1 MKIFSF
7 ECHKT
12 NHILPLFRTYYYKK
26 TWEVFMEN
34 RDSIKLLKECDA
46 GSKMAVTSLED
57 VLDKVEN
64 ENLKKLLH
72 ETKEHHEQL
81 GNEIHALL
89 MEYGSEEKD
98 PNPMAKGMSKMK
110 TNFMMG
116 MKDDSDETAADL
128 ITDGCNMG
136 IKSLYKYMNQY
147 PTADKKVKDFCTRL
161 ISIEDQ
167 LRKELRA
174 YL

>member
-1 MKIFSF
+1 M
-7 ECHKT
+7 
-12 NHILPLFRTYYYKK
+12 
-26 TWEVFMEN
+26 EVVMEE
-34 RDSIKLLKECDA
+34 RDTIKLLKECDA
-46 GSKMAVTSLED
+46 GSKMAVSSLDD

-64 ENLKKLLH
+64 ENLKKLLD
-72 ETKEHHEQL
+72 ETKDHHAKL
-81 GNEIHALL
+81 GNEIHSLL
-89 MEYGSEEKD
+89 MEYGCEEKD

-110 TNFMMG
+110 TNFMME
-116 MKDDSDETAADL
+116 MKENCDETAADL

-147 PTADKKVKDFCTRL
+147 PNANSKVKDLCNRL

>member
-1 MKIFSF
+1 
-7 ECHKT
+7 
-12 NHILPLFRTYYYKK
+12 
-26 TWEVFMEN
+26 MED
-34 RDSIKLLKECDA
+34 RDTIKLLKECDA
-46 GSKMAVTSLED
+46 GSKMAVSSLDD
-57 VLDKVEN
+57 VLEKVEN
-64 ENLKKLLH
+64 ENLKKLLV
-72 ETKEHHEQL
+72 ETKGHHEKL
-81 GNEIHALL
+81 GNEIHSLL
-89 MEYGSEEKD
+89 VKYGSEEKE
-98 PNPMAKGMSKMK
+98 PNAMAKGMSKMK
-110 TNFMMG
+110 TGFMMN

-147 PTADKKVKDFCTRL
+147 PEANSKVKDLCERL

>member
-1 MKIFSF
+1 
-7 ECHKT
+7 
-12 NHILPLFRTYYYKK
+12 
-26 TWEVFMEN
+26 MES

-46 GSKMAVTSLED
+46 GSKMAVTSLDDIME
-57 VLDKVEN
+57 KVEN
-64 ENLKKLLH
+64 ENLKKLFQ
-72 ETKEHHEQL
+72 ETKDHHAKL

-89 MEYGSEEKD
+89 MEYGSEEKE

-116 MKDDSDETAADL
+116 MKDETDEVAADL

-147 PTADKKVKDFCTRL
+147 PAADSKVKDLCQRL

-167 LRKELRA
+167 LRKELRS